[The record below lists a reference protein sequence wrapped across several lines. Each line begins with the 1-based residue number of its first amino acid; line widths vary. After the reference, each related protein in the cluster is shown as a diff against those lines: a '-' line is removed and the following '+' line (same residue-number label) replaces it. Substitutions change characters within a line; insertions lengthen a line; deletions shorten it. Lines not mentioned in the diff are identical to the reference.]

1 VSVVTVGSLVG
12 DYEIG
17 LRGDARHDAER
28 LFREII
34 TARARR
40 QDLLREPGRRWQFVV
55 GETALWSA
63 PGDLDVQITQLNHL
77 MLITGLSS
85 VELRIIPTRAPM
97 PIMPLSGFRLLD
109 EEFVYIET
117 LYGEQRYSERIT
129 PIIDAFEA
137 TRRAGVTGR
146 DTVALIQT
154 VAAEL
159 RG

>member
-1 VSVVTVGSLVG
+1 
-12 DYEIG
+12 
-17 LRGDARHDAER
+17 
-28 LFREII
+28 
-34 TARARR
+34 
-40 QDLLREPGRRWQFVV
+40 
-55 GETALWSA
+55 
-63 PGDLDVQITQLNHL
+63 
-77 MLITGLSS
+77 
-85 VELRIIPTRAPM
+85 M

-117 LYGEQRYSERIT
+117 LYEEQRYSERIT